1 MVSGAGLSSRYYR
14 PSARRVGVQEL
25 KTRKKNECPKS
36 VPQAKAGMRNKGL
49 RLRCGLA
56 KARQTENGKPQTRK
70 WFFILTNTLYAKKK
84 KTTLLSICMVDE
96 QQHAAETN
104 SSKVL

>member
-84 KTTLLSICMVDE
+84 N
-96 QQHAAETN
+96 N
-104 SSKVL
+104 SSLYMYG